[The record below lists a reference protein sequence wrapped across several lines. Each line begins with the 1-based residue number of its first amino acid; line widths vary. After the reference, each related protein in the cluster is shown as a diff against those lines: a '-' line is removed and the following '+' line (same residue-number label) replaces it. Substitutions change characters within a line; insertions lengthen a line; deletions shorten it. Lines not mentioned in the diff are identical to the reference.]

1 MGENIVN
8 IYGNLSLI
16 YKYIYI
22 YIYFFLRER
31 KIKVI
36 INYPLFGWERKR
48 RERKVF
54 GISWLL
60 NEHYFTVTITLIGPY
75 VHI

>member
-16 YKYIYI
+16 YIYI
-22 YIYFFLRER
+22 YICLRER
-31 KIKVI
+31 KIKAI
-36 INYPLFGWERKR
+36 INYTLFGWERKR

-60 NEHYFTVTITLIGPY
+60 NEHYFTVTIKLNGPY
-75 VHI
+75 VHN

>member
-16 YKYIYI
+16 YIYI
-22 YIYFFLRER
+22 YLRER
-31 KIKVI
+31 KIKAI
-36 INYPLFGWERKR
+36 INYTLFGWERKR

-60 NEHYFTVTITLIGPY
+60 NEHYFTVTIKLNGPY
-75 VHI
+75 VHN

>member
-16 YKYIYI
+16 YIYI
-22 YIYFFLRER
+22 YIFFFLRER
-31 KIKVI
+31 KIKAI
-36 INYPLFGWERKR
+36 INYTLFGWERKR

-60 NEHYFTVTITLIGPY
+60 NEHYFTVTIKLNGPY
-75 VHI
+75 VHN